1 MFAGFRVI
9 FAILLFLIAY
19 KKGYGKFFWAAMGFI
34 LGPLAL
40 IGILVY
46 RKNANFTQSILNGV
60 SGILGGAFAVFL
72 CWYAAGLWLP
82 PQTLEKAVGGA
93 DTFWYLILPSVSLSI
108 GFIVFCITMAVTSA
122 KETSADASNP
132 VPERRFWK

>member
-19 KKGYGKFFWAAMGFI
+19 KKGYGKIFWAAMGFI

-46 RKNANFTQSILNGV
+46 RKNANITKAILNGV
-60 SGILGGAFAVFL
+60 SGILAGGLVVFL
-72 CWYAAGLWLP
+72 VWYAAVWGLP
-82 PQTLEKAVGGA
+82 PQTLENTVGGA
-93 DTFWYLILPSVSLSI
+93 DRFWYLIFPMLSLSI
-108 GFIVFCITMAVTSA
+108 GFIVFCITIVSTAARKNLVDTN
-122 KETSADASNP
+122 NP
-132 VPERRFWK
+132 APGRQLRK